1 MTTPAGLGLIE
12 YLALGGTANG
22 AMTDTAGYASGVTT
36 IILAPIGTGKINDN
50 QIIQFEG
57 DNRGY
62 LVQTGVADVSLGGTL
77 VLKTPLRQDLPH
89 SAVKIRA
96 GNELRRGW
104 GHNAYHP
111 LSGYLDGNA
120 PAMASDW
127 YQAGDV
133 AQIWLD
139 YRYAKLDHKHKD
151 NRTESVA
158 TSKVVQIRDLGSEE
172 RYIVSQKF
180 VEDLRAAGVA
190 SDMDSFESFVD
201 NAMKGGAFLW
211 FPDFENYP
219 DEFLSCI
226 LNKRAEPVRSNK
238 IGNFNYDFDL
248 RVLPSVQIPSSSPA
262 FI

>member
-12 YLALGGTANG
+12 YIALGGTANG
-22 AMTDTAGYASGVTT
+22 AMTNTAGYAIGDTVIT
-36 IILAPIGTGKINDN
+36 LAGIGSGKISDG
-50 QIIQFEG
+50 QTIQFQG

-62 LVQTGVADVSLGGTL
+62 LVTTGIADVSLGGAIT
-77 VLKTPLRQDLPH
+77 LKTPLRQ
-89 SAVKIRA
+89 SISGATNIRT

-104 GHNAYHP
+104 GHNAYHIS
-111 LSGYLDGNA
+111 SGYLDGNA
-120 PAMASDW
+120 PAMAADW

-158 TSKVVQIRDLGSEE
+158 TSRVVQIRDFGSEE
-172 RYIVSQKF
+172 RFIFSQNF

-190 SDMDSFESFVD
+190 SDMDAFESFVD

-226 LNKRAEPVRSNK
+226 LNKRAEPVRFRTN
-238 IGNFNYDFDL
+238 GLFNYDFDL